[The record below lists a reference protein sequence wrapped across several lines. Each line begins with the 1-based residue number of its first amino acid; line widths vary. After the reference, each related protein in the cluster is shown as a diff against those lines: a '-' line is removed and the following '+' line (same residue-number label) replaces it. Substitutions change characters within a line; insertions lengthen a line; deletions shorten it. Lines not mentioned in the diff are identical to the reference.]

1 MSAKNLDQ
9 KGRLR
14 SKIISFRMSPE
25 ENKLLDRKVLLSGY
39 TKQDYIISC
48 ILKKE
53 IVVYANPYVFRSLHD
68 ELIHFINLYGT
79 AISEDDEEMMVWV
92 LQIILAIHAKEKSF
106 VRPKPDIQAIFKK

>member
-14 SKIISFRMSPE
+14 NKIISFRMSPE

-48 ILKKE
+48 ILNKE
-53 IVVYANPYVFRSLHD
+53 IVVYGNPYVFRSLHD
-68 ELIHFINLYGT
+68 ELVRIIEIHGVNI
-79 AISEDDEEMMVWV
+79 ADEDDEEMVEWALKMV
-92 LQIILAIHAKEKSF
+92 LAMRKKAKTDLFS
-106 VRPKPDIQAIFKK
+106 R

>member
-48 ILKKE
+48 ILNKE
-53 IVVYANPYVFRSLHD
+53 IAVYGNPYVFRSLHD
-68 ELIHFINLYGT
+68 ELVRIIEIHGVNI
-79 AISEDDEEMMVWV
+79 ADEDDEEMVEWALKMV
-92 LQIILAIHAKEKSF
+92 LAMRKKAKTDFFS
-106 VRPKPDIQAIFKK
+106 R

>member
-14 SKIISFRMSPE
+14 SKIISFRTSPE

-53 IVVYANPYVFRSLHD
+53 ISGSIKIVQSKDAMQ
-68 ELIHFINLYGT
+68 T
-79 AISEDDEEMMVWV
+79 
-92 LQIILAIHAKEKSF
+92 
-106 VRPKPDIQAIFKK
+106 

>member
-25 ENKLLDRKVLLSGY
+25 ENEILDRKVLLSGY

-48 ILKKE
+48 ILNKE
-53 IVVYANPYVFRSLHD
+53 IAVYGNPYVFRNLHD
-68 ELIHFINLYGT
+68 ELVKIIEIHGVNIAN
-79 AISEDDEEMMVWV
+79 EEEEEMIEWALKIV
-92 LQIILAIHAKEKSF
+92 LAM
-106 VRPKPDIQAIFKK
+106 RKKGKTDLFSK

>member
-48 ILKKE
+48 ILNKE
-53 IVVYANPYVFRSLHD
+53 IVVYGNPYVFRSLHD
-68 ELIHFINLYGT
+68 ELVRIIEIHGVNI
-79 AISEDDEEMMVWV
+79 ADEDDEEMVEWALKMV
-92 LQIILAIHAKEKSF
+92 LAMRKKAKTDLFS
-106 VRPKPDIQAIFKK
+106 R

>member
-48 ILKKE
+48 ILNKE
-53 IVVYANPYVFRSLHD
+53 IVVYGNPYVFRSLHD
-68 ELIHFINLYGT
+68 ELVRIIEIHGVNI
-79 AISEDDEEMMVWV
+79 ADEDDEEMIEWALKMV
-92 LQIILAIHAKEKSF
+92 LAMRKKAKTDLFS
-106 VRPKPDIQAIFKK
+106 R